1 MARVQNKKVIILL
14 CLVLTLLFVACS
26 SNNAIKDFS
35 DTTWKSD
42 DNFLILEFLED
53 ELSINVNIKPD
64 IGESDLEKGKNYN
77 DIYDEGVYKNIKI
90 EKDENNTLRIFNKDD
105 LDLKFNI
112 ISKTEMEDEKG
123 NIFTKR

>member
-1 MARVQNKKVIILL
+1 
-14 CLVLTLLFVACS
+14 S